1 MRVQRPLLL
10 LLMFAALSACK
21 SGNNRDYYD
30 DYGSAGGFAFTSFNM
45 IDTSDVDS
53 RNSSAQLTLDA
64 FNTDGQFKAF
74 WTINTRQN
82 YEARLF
88 VNTSPSILG
97 RRVFGYAYC
106 GGSDVRTCYLA
117 EGTFYCS
124 INVAGTLACED
135 GGGSYSIND
144 WLINNHRYFLGLEI
158 CSTQGYGCST
168 KYQEVTIY

>member
-1 MRVQRPLLL
+1 MRLHKFLLPLLVSV
-10 LLMFAALSACK
+10 ALGACK
-21 SGNNRDYYD
+21 SGGNRDYYND
-30 DYGSAGGFAFTSFNM
+30 NGYSGGFSFTSFNL
-45 IDTSDVDS
+45 IDTNDVDS
-53 RNSSAQLTLDA
+53 RYSSTPLTLDA

-74 WTINTRQN
+74 WTINTQQN

-106 GGSDVRTCYLA
+106 GGSDPRTCYLQ

-124 INVAGTLACED
+124 VNVAGLLVCED
-135 GGGSYSIND
+135 GRGSYSIND
-144 WLINNHRYFLGLEI
+144 WLTNSHHYFLGLEI
-158 CSTQGYGCST
+158 CSTQGFGCST